1 MESNKTLN
9 MISGGKLGDF
19 IHQLYIPAIIYN
31 IYNIKTNLYI
41 SEIGDHFSF
50 GLENTF
56 NELHDIISEQEY
68 INTFEIYNNQNI
80 NFDLSFWRN
89 QNPQLCWTEKLLS
102 IYLQS
107 ANFNIRNFQIIK
119 NVKNIKKYN
128 NSLIINRSLDHRRH
142 SANDL
147 YIKYIHEYGKEN
159 SFFIYTDV
167 NQYVNFPHK
176 NLVQPLYIDNIQDL
190 FKIINSCSLF
200 CGNLSAPMA
209 IAYALMKNIVC
220 EIGYVDGDSYKN
232 EKKYYD
238 NILIGE

>member
-56 NELHDIISEQEY
+56 NELHRIISEQEY

-89 QNPQLCWTEKLLS
+89 ENPQLCWTEKLS
-102 IYLQS
+102 FIYLQN

-119 NVKNIKKYN
+119 NIKNIKKYN
-128 NSLIINRSLDHRRH
+128 NSLIINRSLDYRRH

-147 YIKYIHEYGKEN
+147 YKKYIHEYEKEN

-176 NLVQPLYIDNIQDL
+176 NLVQPLYIDNVQDL
-190 FKIINSCSLF
+190 FEIINSCSLF

-232 EKKYYD
+232 ETKYYD

>member
-128 NSLIINRSLDHRRH
+128 NSLIINISLDHRRH

>member
-31 IYNIKTNLYI
+31 VYNIKTNLYI
-41 SEIGDHFSF
+41 SEIGDRFSF

-56 NELHDIISEQEY
+56 NELHDIISKQEY

-80 NFDLSFWRN
+80 NFNLSFWRN
-89 QNPQLCWTEKLLS
+89 ENPQLCWTEKLS
-102 IYLQS
+102 STYLQS

>member
-31 IYNIKTNLYI
+31 VYNIKTNLYI
-41 SEIGDHFSF
+41 SEIGDRFSF

-56 NELHDIISEQEY
+56 NELHDIISKQEY

-80 NFDLSFWRN
+80 NFNLSFWRN
-89 QNPQLCWTEKLLS
+89 ENPQLCWTEKLSS

-190 FKIINSCSLF
+190 FEIINSCSLF

-232 EKKYYD
+232 ETKYYD

>member
-31 IYNIKTNLYI
+31 VYNIKTNLYI
-41 SEIGDHFSF
+41 SEIGDRFSF

-56 NELHDIISEQEY
+56 NELHDIISKQEY

-80 NFDLSFWRN
+80 NFNLSFWRN
-89 QNPQLCWTEKLLS
+89 ENPQLCWTEKLS
-102 IYLQS
+102 STYLQS

-147 YIKYIHEYGKEN
+147 YIKYIHEHGKEN